1 MKRVF
6 KFKKGDYF
14 DGDEDAI
21 YHIFD
26 ALCGDN
32 DKVKKDM
39 KITIISEEIKKI
51 KKFRKHRL
59 SEGDRK

>member
-39 KITIISEEIKKI
+39 KITIISEEMINDA
-51 KKFRKHRL
+51 L
-59 SEGDRK
+59 SEREEQQ